1 MVSFDRRKLQS
12 RACAHSLGRPKPR
25 HHQRTPS
32 KIKDSAI
39 LLSWLS
45 FLWIWSGAFG
55 FQCVNQEGPTAL
67 WTRCILFANFPEN
80 TSYSH
85 PHFSRKDVQTP
96 NETGWKKRS
105 DGRAGLPTSHI
116 DSRKKS
122 FFFRPWGWLHLVTWV
137 RNFDEY
143 TEHVRRYRPSFLT
156 IFLGPRFSPV
166 SIPSLCRC
174 IQKKKK
180 KCLDR
185 HF

>member
-1 MVSFDRRKLQS
+1 MVSFDRHKLPS

-156 IFLGPRFSPV
+156 IFFGSSF
-166 SIPSLCRC
+166 
-174 IQKKKK
+174 
-180 KCLDR
+180 
-185 HF
+185 